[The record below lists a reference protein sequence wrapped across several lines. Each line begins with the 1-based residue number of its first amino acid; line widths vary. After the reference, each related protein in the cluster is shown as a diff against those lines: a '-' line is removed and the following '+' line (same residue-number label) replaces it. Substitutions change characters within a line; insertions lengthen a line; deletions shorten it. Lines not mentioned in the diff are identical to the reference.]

1 MNASTT
7 RARTGRS
14 GGDTRRDARSQA
26 RGRELYGAPVDGAN
40 ALQIDYADPEIDYA
54 DPEIG
59 YADSEIGYADP
70 EALPRPAPR
79 RRPRVTPATVAPP
92 APMALPRAPFLVV
105 VVGLVIVGV
114 LGVLVL
120 NTRINENSFVLDGLR
135 AQQSAMDQKEQ
146 QLSQDLEEAQSP
158 GNLRAAAKR
167 LGLVP
172 AGTPAFIT
180 LPDGKIIGVPTP
192 ATATTA
198 NSAGSDR

>member
-14 GGDTRRDARSQA
+14 GADTRRDARSQA
-26 RGRELYGAPVDGAN
+26 QGREFYGAPVDGAN

-54 DPEIG
+54 DP
-59 YADSEIGYADP
+59 DIGYADP
-70 EALPRPAPR
+70 ETLAPPARR

-92 APMALPRAPFLVV
+92 APMALPRAPFLVG

-120 NTRINENSFVLDGLR
+120 NTKINENSFVLDGLQ
-135 AQQSAMDQKEQ
+135 AQQQAMDQQEQ
-146 QLSQDLEEAQSP
+146 QLSRDLEEAQSP

-180 LPDGKIIGVPTP
+180 LPDGKIVGVPTP

>member
-14 GGDTRRDARSQA
+14 GGDTRSDARSQA
-26 RGRELYGAPVDGAN
+26 QGREFYGASVDGAN

-54 DPEIG
+54 DP
-59 YADSEIGYADP
+59 DIGYADP
-70 EALPRPAPR
+70 ETLAPPTRR

-105 VVGLVIVGV
+105 VVGLVIAGV

-120 NTRINENSFVLDGLR
+120 NTKINENSFVLDGLQAR
-135 AQQSAMDQKEQ
+135 QQAMDQQEQ
-146 QLSQDLEEAQSP
+146 QLSRDLEEAQSP

-180 LPDGKIIGVPTP
+180 LPDGKIVGVPTP